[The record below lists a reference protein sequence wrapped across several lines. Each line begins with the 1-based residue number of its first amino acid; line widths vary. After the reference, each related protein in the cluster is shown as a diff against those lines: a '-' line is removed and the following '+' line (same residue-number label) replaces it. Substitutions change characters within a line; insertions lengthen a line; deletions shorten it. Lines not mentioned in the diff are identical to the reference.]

1 MDSPSWWTPDPLD
14 EGGGERE
21 PMDHRA
27 LPVLEHPS
35 TRKAGLRG
43 AERQLV
49 EYEQLLYHYYR
60 RYMERYDGSYT
71 LWGTARLIHG
81 RAFQSYYERFR
92 VNVWNARSARRV
104 ARTYAYA
111 VLSTAALVHGL
122 YHLRFELERA
132 LEPDKEVLKDV
143 LPIVLAHVL

>member
-1 MDSPSWWTPDPLD
+1 
-14 EGGGERE
+14 
-21 PMDHRA
+21 MDHRA